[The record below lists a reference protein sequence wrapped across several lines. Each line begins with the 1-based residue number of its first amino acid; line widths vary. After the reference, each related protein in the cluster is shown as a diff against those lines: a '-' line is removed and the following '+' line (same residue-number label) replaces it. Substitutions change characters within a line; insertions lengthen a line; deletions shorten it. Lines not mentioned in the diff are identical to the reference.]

1 MAAVYHGIVG
11 FAAGGIMR
19 VFRALHWGRMNR
31 YWHVLLAL
39 FGLFAALF
47 LAFNA
52 RPPIRWAVVRGWYSQ
67 QGTPTPYRWMGNR
80 LVVPLRAQPTPL
92 DVRLTLASPLWPGR
106 AAPRVTL
113 LADTQPLT
121 SFVVPE
127 LPTTYTITLPIDT
140 MALVVQ
146 STADRAPQG
155 DERYLGIQ
163 VFDMSAQAQGLS
175 ALALRDAAV
184 AFAGLCLVAAVIGWC
199 LARGYGAIAG
209 LFVLALLIRLWWL
222 RVAPPGFTPEEA
234 ASLIDAQSLLLRAR
248 DRFGNVLGLAP
259 GWDSAPLLAYIEMP
273 FVAVLGPV
281 PLAGRLVSACAGAFT
296 APLAYASAR
305 RLNLPK
311 APALLTGL
319 VAAMLPWQILVSR
332 LALPQALVLAAWAAT
347 LYLALRFVRRATRRA
362 ALWFALVAGPAA
374 YANDTL
380 RPALLFLM
388 IWVILLV
395 LLRHGKQSFA
405 RWWPGLALLA
415 LLWLPVNYL
424 ALLPPADSPSASFV
438 GVSAAALRV
447 PVAPVSNAVPEDLA
461 DAMFLSNNTSWIS
474 LTLPLMLL
482 GLGFVMWQLSLGFWP
497 LNSRAER
504 MPQAARYE
512 WWIVV
517 GAALGGLLA
526 LWLVPGP
533 TAALLLAP
541 PFVLCVGAG
550 AVVIEWASQ
559 RVAPEQW
566 QRVLSW
572 GSMALLAVFLL
583 WPWARWLARD
593 LMDGTPP
600 AGANTQNGLL
610 EASALAASYAA
621 QADEVWIDTDTT
633 VAPALYLLAAQ
644 PHPIGREAP
653 APSLMRPYRFI
664 SLAAVPRELPL
675 LEVVPDVQGQTSFVL
690 QRWEHDGRQII
701 LLRRMPVQ

>member
-1 MAAVYHGIVG
+1 
-11 FAAGGIMR
+11 
-19 VFRALHWGRMNR
+19 MNR

-39 FGLFAALF
+39 FGLFVALF

-52 RPPIRWAVVRGWYSQ
+52 RPPIRWAGVRGWYAQ
-67 QGTPTPYRWMGNR
+67 QGTPTRYRWMGNR

-106 AAPRVTL
+106 TVPRVTL

-127 LPTTYTITLPIDT
+127 LPTTYTITLPLDT
-140 MALVVQ
+140 MALVIQ
-146 STADRAPQG
+146 SAVDRAPPG

-163 VFDMSAQAQGLS
+163 VFDMSAQAQGFS
-175 ALALRDAAV
+175 ALALRDAV
-184 AFAGLCLVAAVIGWC
+184 IAFAGLCLAAAVFALC

-209 LFVLALLIRLWWL
+209 LFVLVLLIRLWWL
-222 RVAPPGFTPEEA
+222 RAAPPGFTPEEA
-234 ASLIDAQSLLLRAR
+234 ANLIDAQSLLLQAR

-281 PLAGRLVSACAGAFT
+281 PLAGRLVSACAGALP

-305 RLNLPK
+305 RLNLPQ

-319 VAAMLPWQILVSR
+319 VAAMLPWQVLVSR

-374 YANDTL
+374 YASDTL
-380 RPALLFLM
+380 RPALLSLLV
-388 IWVILLV
+388 WVIVLV
-395 LLRHGKQSFA
+395 LLRHGRQSFA

-424 ALLPPADSPSASFV
+424 ALLSPADSTSTSFA
-438 GVSAAALRV
+438 GVSPAALRV
-447 PVAPVSNAVPEDLA
+447 PVAPGPSAIPGELVDALFQSNSVSR
-461 DAMFLSNNTSWIS
+461 IS

-482 GLGFVMWQLSLGFWP
+482 GLGFVIWHLSLGLWP

-504 MPQAARYE
+504 MRQAAGYE
-512 WWIVV
+512 WWVVV

-533 TAALLLAP
+533 TTALLLAP

-550 AVVIEWASQ
+550 AAVIEWASQ

-566 QRVLSW
+566 QRVLSR

-593 LMDGTPP
+593 LMAGTPP

-610 EASALAASYAA
+610 EASALAAIYAA

-633 VAPALYLLAAQ
+633 VTPALYLLAAQ
-644 PHPIGREAP
+644 LRPFGREP
-653 APSLMRPYRFI
+653 APSLMRPYRFR
-664 SLAAVPRELPL
+664 SLAAMPRELAT
-675 LEVVPDVQGQTSFVL
+675 LEVVPDMQGQTSFVL
-690 QRWEHDGRQII
+690 QRWERDGRQII
-701 LLRRMPVQ
+701 LLRRVPAQ